1 MGPDQ
6 DRSGAIGIG
15 KALSAALA
23 LGDELEITVTDGVY
37 RLANPVGG
45 R

>member
-6 DRSGAIGIG
+6 DRSGVIGIG
-15 KALSAALA
+15 KALSAGLA
-23 LGDELEITVTDGVY
+23 LGDELEITVTDGAY